1 MGFLIGQ
8 IPYSLVES
16 VQNKSFFEETQIRY
30 KPSRGILMI
39 VIFVLYDNIS
49 LHYQ

>member
-16 VQNKSFFEETQIRY
+16 VQNKSFFEETQIIKVQTFARDTN
-30 KPSRGILMI
+30 GCHICI
-39 VIFVLYDNIS
+39 I
-49 LHYQ
+49 